1 LKSKSFI
8 VFSLKTIKIAM
19 KSRKQLLNKMK
30 AKAFDTGLFKRI
42 LTYTKPYKWRYNGVI
57 IFAISLSIFAALR
70 PYLLKQ
76 TVDGYIKTHDQLG
89 LLFYVTLMGIVLML
103 EVFSQF
109 YFVYWANWLGQ
120 DIVKDIRTK
129 LFKHILSFRMK
140 YFDLVPVG
148 QLVTRSV
155 SDIESIARIFSQ
167 GLFMIISDLMK
178 MLVVLIFMFYMNW
191 KLTWIVVIAM
201 PILVYITRIFQRKM
215 QVAFEEVRTQIANMN
230 SFVQERVTGMKIVQL
245 FNREKTEYESFK
257 EINGKHKKAWIKTIL
272 YNSIFFP
279 IADIISSLTLGCIVV
294 FGGFK
299 ILNGDNFTTFGDLFS
314 YTMFIGMLFN
324 PLRQIADKFN
334 EMQLGM
340 IAANRV
346 FDIIDTQDHIQDT
359 GTIEAPIFNGT
370 IEFKD
375 VRFGYI
381 PEEEVIKGIDLSVEA
396 GQTIAIVGST
406 GAGKSTIINLL
417 NRFYEINSG
426 TICIDG
432 NNIENYTLASLRKQ
446 IAVVLQDVF
455 LFADTIYNNIT
466 LNNPEITK
474 AQVLEAAKVIGVHD
488 FIMSLPDNYDFDV
501 KERGVMLSSG
511 QRQLIAFLRSYVSNP
526 SILILD
532 EATSSIDT
540 YSEEM
545 IQRATETITKGR
557 TSIVIA
563 HRLATIVNADKIVV
577 MDKGLIVEQ
586 GTHQELI
593 NRTNGYYKNLYD
605 SQFVV
610 AN

>member
-1 LKSKSFI
+1 
-8 VFSLKTIKIAM
+8 
-19 KSRKQLLNKMK
+19 MK

-42 LTYTKPYKWRYNGVI
+42 LTYTKPYKWRYYGVI
-57 IFAISLSIFAALR
+57 IFAVSLSIFAALR

-76 TVDGYIKTHDQLG
+76 TVDGYIKTHDKHG
-89 LLFYVTLMGIVLML
+89 LLMYIILMGIVLLM

-191 KLTWIVVIAM
+191 KLTWIVIVAM

-245 FNREKTEYESFK
+245 FNREKIEAENFK
-257 EINGKHKKAWIKTIL
+257 DINNKHRVAWIKTIL

-279 IADIISSLTLGCIVV
+279 IADIISSITLGLVV
-294 FGGFK
+294 VYGGFK
-299 ILNGDNFTTFGDLFS
+299 ILNGDHFTTFGDLFS

-359 GTIEAPIFNGT
+359 GTLEAPIFNGS

-375 VRFGYI
+375 VRFSYI
-381 PEEEVIKGIDLSVEA
+381 PEEEVIKGIDLSVDA

-426 TICIDG
+426 TIFIDG
-432 NNIENYTLASLRKQ
+432 HNIENYTLASLRKQ

-466 LNNPEITK
+466 LHNPEITRE
-474 AQVLEAAKVIGVHD
+474 QVINAAKKIGVHD
-488 FIMSLPDNYDFDV
+488 FIMTLPDNYDFDV

-540 YSEEM
+540 YSEEL

-557 TSIVIA
+557 TSIIIA

-586 GTHQELI
+586 GTHQELL
-593 NRTNGYYKNLYD
+593 NKAEGYYKNLYD
-605 SQFVV
+605 SQFSV

>member
-1 LKSKSFI
+1 
-8 VFSLKTIKIAM
+8 
-19 KSRKQLLNKMK
+19 MK
-30 AKAFDTGLFKRI
+30 AKAFDIRLFKRI
-42 LTYTKPYKWRYNGVI
+42 LQYTKPYQWRFNGVI
-57 IFAISLSIFAALR
+57 IFAISLSLFAALR

-76 TVDGYIKTHDQLG
+76 TVDGYIKTHDQQG
-89 LLFYVTLMGIVLML
+89 LLGYVCAMGVVLLL

-109 YFVYWANWLGQ
+109 YFVFWANWLGQ
-120 DIVKDIRTK
+120 DIVKDIRNK
-129 LFKHILSFRMK
+129 LFKHLLSFRMK
-140 YFDLVPVG
+140 YFDHVPVG

-178 MLVVLIFMFYMNW
+178 MIVCLIIMFFMNW
-191 KLTWIVVIAM
+191 KLSMIVVLAM
-201 PILVYITRIFQRKM
+201 PILVYFTRVFQKKS
-215 QVAFEEVRTQIANMN
+215 QIAFEEVRTQIANMN
-230 SFVQERVTGMKIVQL
+230 TFVQERVTGMRIVQL
-245 FNREKTEYESFK
+245 FNREDIESEKFKT
-257 EINGKHKKAWIKTIL
+257 INDKHRKAWVKTIL

-279 IADIISSLTLGCIVV
+279 IADIISSITLGAVIVY
-294 FGGFK
+294 GGFQ
-299 ILNGDNFTTFGDLFS
+299 IIGGSTFTTLGELTA
-314 YTMFIGMLFN
+314 YTMFIAMLFN

-334 EMQLGM
+334 EMQQGM

-346 FDIIDTQDHIQDT
+346 FDILDTQDHIQDT
-359 GTIEAPIFNGT
+359 GIIDAPIFDGD
-370 IEFKD
+370 IRFEK
-375 VRFGYI
+375 VYFGYI
-381 PEEEVIKGIDLSVEA
+381 PEEEVIKGIDLKVKA
-396 GQTIAIVGST
+396 GQTIAIVGAT

-426 TICIDG
+426 TIFID
-432 NNIENYTLASLRKQ
+432 NHNIENYTLSSLRNQ
-446 IAVVLQDVF
+446 IAVVLQEVF
-455 LFADTIYNNIT
+455 LFADTIFNNIT
-466 LNNPEITK
+466 LNHSEISRE
-474 AQVLEAAKVIGVHD
+474 QVWAAAKKIGVHD
-488 FIMSLPDNYDFDV
+488 FIMSLPENYDFDV

-511 QRQLIAFLRSYVSNP
+511 QRQLIAFLRAYVSNP

-577 MDKGLIVEQ
+577 MDKGLVVEQ

-593 NRTNGYYKNLYD
+593 NREQGYYKNLYD
-605 SQFVV
+605 SQFSV
-610 AN
+610 AI

>member
-1 LKSKSFI
+1 
-8 VFSLKTIKIAM
+8 
-19 KSRKQLLNKMK
+19 MK
-30 AKAFDTGLFKRI
+30 AKAFDIRLFKRI
-42 LTYTKPYKWRYNGVI
+42 LEYTKPYKWRFNGVV
-57 IFAISLSIFAALR
+57 IFAISLSVFAALR

-76 TVDGYIKTHDQLG
+76 TVDGYIQTEDKHG
-89 LLFYVTLMGIVLML
+89 LLLYICLMGFVLLL

-120 DIVKDIRTK
+120 DIVKDIRVK

-140 YFDLVPVG
+140 YFDMVPVG

-155 SDIESIARIFSQ
+155 SDIEAIARIFSQ

-178 MLVVLIFMFYMNW
+178 MVVVLGFMLYMNW
-191 KLTWIVVIAM
+191 KLTWIVIIAM
-201 PILVYITRIFQRKM
+201 PILVFFTRIFQRKM
-215 QVAFEEVRTQIANMN
+215 QVAFEEVRTEIANMN
-230 SFVQERVTGMKIVQL
+230 TFVQERVTGMKIVQL
-245 FNREKTEYESFK
+245 FNRETIESNKFK
-257 EINGKHKKAWIKTIL
+257 DINHKHKTAWIKTIL

-279 IADIISSLTLGCIVV
+279 IADIISSLTLGFVV
-294 FGGFK
+294 LYGGIK

-346 FDIIDTQDHIQDT
+346 FEVLDTQDHIQDT
-359 GTIEAPIFNGT
+359 GEKEAPVFDGYIS
-370 IEFKD
+370 FKE

-381 PEEEVIKGIDLSVEA
+381 PNEEVIKGIDLDVKA
-396 GQTIAIVGST
+396 GDTVAIVGST

-426 TICIDG
+426 TICID
-432 NNIENYTLASLRKQ
+432 NHNIKEYTLSSLRKQ

-466 LNNPEITK
+466 LNNPEITRDRV
-474 AQVLEAAKVIGVHD
+474 QNAAKEIGVHN

-511 QRQLIAFLRSYVSNP
+511 QRQLIAFLRAYVSNP

-540 YSEEM
+540 YSEEL
-545 IQRATETITKGR
+545 IQRATETITQGR

-577 MDKGLIVEQ
+577 MDEGLIVEQ

-593 NRTNGYYKNLYD
+593 NKESGYYKNLYD
-605 SQFVV
+605 SQFSL

>member
-1 LKSKSFI
+1 MI
-8 VFSLKTIKIAM
+8 
-19 KSRKQLLNKMK
+19 MK
-30 AKAFDTGLFKRI
+30 AKAFDTRLFKRI
-42 LTYTKPYKWRYNGVI
+42 LQYTKPYKLRFNGVI
-57 IFAISLSIFAALR
+57 IFAVSLSIFAALR

-76 TVDGYIKTHDQLG
+76 TVDEYIKTQDKYG
-89 LLFYVTLMGIVLML
+89 LLFYVSLMGFVLLL

-109 YFVYWANWLGQ
+109 FFVYWANWLGQ
-120 DIVKDIRTK
+120 DIVKDIRNK
-129 LFKHILSFRMK
+129 MFKHILSFKMK
-140 YFDLVPVG
+140 YFDNVPVG

-155 SDIESIARIFSQ
+155 SDIEAIARIFSQ

-178 MLVVLIFMFYMNW
+178 MIVVLIFMFYMNW
-191 KLTWIVVIAM
+191 KLTWIVLVAM
-201 PILVYITRIFQRKM
+201 PVLVFFTRIFQKKM
-215 QVAFEEVRTQIANMN
+215 QIAFEEVRTQIANLN

-245 FNREKTEYESFK
+245 FHREDIEIEKFKT
-257 EINGKHKKAWIKTIL
+257 INEKHKKAWIKTIL

-279 IADIISSLTLGCIVV
+279 IADIISSLTLGFVV
-294 FGGFK
+294 LYGGIK
-299 ILNGDNFTTFGDLFS
+299 ILNGDHFTTFGDLFS

-346 FDIIDTQDHIQDT
+346 FDILDTHDQIQDT
-359 GTIEAPIFNGT
+359 GTIEAPVFKGSIQ
-370 IEFKD
+370 FKD
-375 VRFGYI
+375 VHFGYI
-381 PEEEVIKGIDLSVEA
+381 ANEDVIKGIDLDVKA
-396 GQTIAIVGST
+396 GKTIAIVGST

-432 NNIENYTLASLRKQ
+432 HNIENYTLSSLRKQ

-455 LFADTIYNNIT
+455 LFADTIFNNIT
-466 LNNPEITK
+466 LNNPEVTRE
-474 AQVLEAAKVIGVHD
+474 QVLAAAKKIGVHK

-511 QRQLIAFLRSYVSNP
+511 QRQLIAFLRAYVSNP

-540 YSEEM
+540 YSEEL
-545 IQRATETITKGR
+545 IQKATETITKGR

-563 HRLATIVNADKIVV
+563 HRLATILNADKIVV

-586 GTHQELI
+586 GTHQELLEKSG
-593 NRTNGYYKNLYD
+593 GYYKNLYD
-605 SQFVV
+605 SQFVTE
-610 AN
+610 N

>member
-1 LKSKSFI
+1 
-8 VFSLKTIKIAM
+8 
-19 KSRKQLLNKMK
+19 MK

-42 LTYTKPYKWRYNGVI
+42 LTYTKPYKWRYYGVI
-57 IFAISLSIFAALR
+57 IFAVSLSIFAALR

-76 TVDGYIKTHDQLG
+76 TVDGYIKTHDKYG
-89 LLFYVTLMGIVLML
+89 LLTYIILMGLVLIM

-167 GLFMIISDLMK
+167 GLFMIISDMMK

-191 KLTWIVVIAM
+191 KLTWIVIVAM

-245 FNREKTEYESFK
+245 FNREKIEAENFK
-257 EINGKHKKAWIKTIL
+257 EINNKHRVAWIKTIL

-279 IADIISSLTLGCIVV
+279 IADIISSITLGLVV
-294 FGGFK
+294 VYGGFK
-299 ILNGDNFTTFGDLFS
+299 ILNGDHFTTFGDLFS

-359 GTIEAPIFNGT
+359 GTIEAPIFNGS
-370 IEFKD
+370 IEFKG
-375 VRFGYI
+375 VRFSYI
-381 PEEEVIKGIDLSVEA
+381 PEEEVIKGIDLSVDA
-396 GQTIAIVGST
+396 GQTVAIVGST

-426 TICIDG
+426 TIFIDG
-432 NNIENYTLASLRKQ
+432 HNIENYTLASLRKQ

-466 LNNPEITK
+466 LQNPEITRE
-474 AQVLEAAKVIGVHD
+474 QVLNAAKKIGVHD

-540 YSEEM
+540 YSEEL

-557 TSIVIA
+557 TSIIIA

-586 GTHQELI
+586 GTHHELL
-593 NRTNGYYKNLYD
+593 NKAEGYYKNLYD
-605 SQFVV
+605 SQFSV

>member
-1 LKSKSFI
+1 
-8 VFSLKTIKIAM
+8 
-19 KSRKQLLNKMK
+19 MK
-30 AKAFDTGLFKRI
+30 AKAFDTRLFKRI
-42 LTYTKPYKWRYNGVI
+42 LKYTKPYQFRFNGVI
-57 IFAISLSIFAALR
+57 IFAISLSVFAALR

-76 TVDGYIKTHDQLG
+76 TVDGYISNQDQQG
-89 LLFYVTLMGIVLML
+89 LLLYVVLMGIVLLL

-109 YFVYWANWLGQ
+109 FFVFWANWLGQ
-120 DIVKDIRTK
+120 DIVKDIRIK
-129 LFKHILSFRMK
+129 LFQHILSFRMK

-178 MLVVLIFMFYMNW
+178 MVVVLLFMFYMNW
-191 KLTWIVVIAM
+191 KLTWIVIVAM
-201 PILVYITRIFQRKM
+201 PILVFFTRIFQRKM
-215 QVAFEEVRTQIANMN
+215 QVAFEEVRNQIANMN

-245 FNREKTEYESFK
+245 FNREKIESEKFK
-257 EINGKHKKAWIKTIL
+257 EINDKHKKAWIKTIL

-279 IADIISSLTLGCIVV
+279 IADIISSLTLGFIVLY
-294 FGGFK
+294 GGFK
-299 ILNGDNFTTFGDLFS
+299 ILNGDTFTTFGDLFS
-314 YTMFIGMLFN
+314 YTMFIAMLFN

-346 FDIIDTQDHIQDT
+346 FDILDTEDQIQDT
-359 GTIEAPIFNGT
+359 GMIEAPVFNGD
-370 IEFKD
+370 IEFKK
-375 VRFGYI
+375 VHFGYI
-381 PEEEVIKGIDLSVEA
+381 PGEEVIKGIDLKVSA
-396 GQTIAIVGST
+396 GQTVAIVGST

-426 TICIDG
+426 SIYIDN
-432 NNIENYTLASLRKQ
+432 NNIENYTLGSLRLQ
-446 IAVVLQDVF
+446 IAVVLQDIF
-455 LFADTIYNNIT
+455 LFADTIFNNIT
-466 LNNPEITK
+466 LNNPEISRD
-474 AQVLEAAKVIGVHD
+474 QVLAAAKKIGVHD

-511 QRQLIAFLRSYVSNP
+511 QRQLIAFLRAYVSNP

-540 YSEEM
+540 YSEEL

-577 MDKGLIVEQ
+577 MDKGLIVEE

-593 NRTNGYYKNLYD
+593 HRENGYYKNLYD
-605 SQFVV
+605 SQFSV

>member
-1 LKSKSFI
+1 
-8 VFSLKTIKIAM
+8 
-19 KSRKQLLNKMK
+19 MK
-30 AKAFDTGLFKRI
+30 AKAFDTRLFKRI
-42 LTYTKPYKWRYNGVI
+42 LKFTKPYQWRFNGVI

-76 TVDGYIKTHDQLG
+76 TVDGYISTQDQQG
-89 LLFYVTLMGIVLML
+89 LLMYVVLMGVVLL
-103 EVFSQF
+103 FEVFSQF

-120 DIVKDIRTK
+120 DIVKDIRIK
-129 LFKHILSFRMK
+129 LFQHILSFRMK

-191 KLTWIVVIAM
+191 KLTWIVIVAM
-201 PILVYITRIFQRKM
+201 PILVFITRIFQRKM
-215 QVAFEEVRTQIANMN
+215 QVAFEEVRNQIANMN

-245 FNREKTEYESFK
+245 FNREKIEYDKFK
-257 EINGKHKKAWIKTIL
+257 DINNKHKKAWIKTIL

-279 IADIISSLTLGCIVV
+279 IADIISSLTLGFIVLY
-294 FGGFK
+294 GGIK

-314 YTMFIGMLFN
+314 YTMFIAMLFN

-346 FDIIDTQDHIQDT
+346 FEILDTEDQIQDT
-359 GTIEAPIFNGT
+359 GIIEAPVFKGA
-370 IEFKD
+370 IEFKK

-381 PEEEVIKGIDLSVEA
+381 ADEVVIKGIDLEVNA

-426 TICIDG
+426 SIYIDK
-432 NNIENYTLASLRKQ
+432 NNIENYTLDSLRKQ

-455 LFADTIYNNIT
+455 LFADTIFNNIT
-466 LNNPEITK
+466 LNNPAISRE
-474 AQVLEAAKVIGVHD
+474 QVLAAAKNIGVHD

-511 QRQLIAFLRSYVSNP
+511 QRQLIAFLRAYVSNP

-540 YSEEM
+540 YSEEL

-593 NRTNGYYKNLYD
+593 NRESGYYKDLYE
-605 SQFVV
+605 SQFSV

>member
-1 LKSKSFI
+1 
-8 VFSLKTIKIAM
+8 
-19 KSRKQLLNKMK
+19 MK
-30 AKAFDTGLFKRI
+30 AKAFDTRLFKRI
-42 LTYTKPYKWRYNGVI
+42 LQYTKPYKWRFNGVVA
-57 IFAISLSIFAALR
+57 FAVSLSVFAALR

-76 TVDGYIKTHDQLG
+76 TVDGYIQTRDANG
-89 LLFYVTLMGIVLML
+89 LLFYITLMGVVLL
-103 EVFSQF
+103 CEVFSQF
-109 YFVYWANWLGQ
+109 YFVFWANWLGQ

-178 MLVVLIFMFYMNW
+178 MVVVLIFMFYMNW
-191 KLTWIVVIAM
+191 QLTWIVIVAM
-201 PILVYITRIFQRKM
+201 PILVFITRIFQRKM
-215 QVAFEEVRTQIANMN
+215 QVAFEDVRNQISNMN

-245 FNREKTEYESFK
+245 FHREDIEAEKFK
-257 EINGKHKKAWIKTIL
+257 SINDKHKKAWIKTIL

-279 IADIISSLTLGCIVV
+279 IADIISSLTLGFIVLY
-294 FGGFK
+294 GGLK
-299 ILNGDNFTTFGDLFS
+299 ILNGDTFTTFGDLFS

-346 FDIIDTQDHIQDT
+346 FAIIDTQDQIQDT
-359 GTIEAPIFNGT
+359 GTIEAPIFLGNLK
-370 IEFKD
+370 FKD
-375 VRFGYI
+375 VRFSYI
-381 PEEEVIKGIDLSVEA
+381 PDEEVIKGIDLRVNA
-396 GQTIAIVGST
+396 GETVAIVGST

-417 NRFYEINSG
+417 NRFYEIDSG
-426 TICIDG
+426 EIYID
-432 NNIENYTLASLRKQ
+432 NQNIENYTLDSLRKQ

-455 LFADTIYNNIT
+455 LFADTVFNNIT
-466 LNNPEITK
+466 LNNPEISRED
-474 AQVLEAAKVIGVHD
+474 VLTAAKEIGVHD
-488 FIMSLPDNYDFDV
+488 FIMTLPDNYDFDV

-511 QRQLIAFLRSYVSNP
+511 QRQLIAFLRAYVSNP

-532 EATSSIDT
+532 EATSSIDS
-540 YSEEM
+540 YSEEL
-545 IQRATETITKGR
+545 IQRATETITQGR

-577 MDKGLIVEQ
+577 MDKGKIVEQ

-593 NRTNGYYKNLYD
+593 NRESGYYKNLYD
-605 SQFVV
+605 SQFSV

>member
-1 LKSKSFI
+1 
-8 VFSLKTIKIAM
+8 
-19 KSRKQLLNKMK
+19 MK
-30 AKAFDTGLFKRI
+30 AKAFDTRLFKRI
-42 LTYTKPYKWRYNGVI
+42 LKYTQPYQLRFRGVI
-57 IFAISLSIFAALR
+57 AFAISLSVFAALR

-76 TVDGYIKTHDQLG
+76 TVDGYIKTHDQHG
-89 LLFYVTLMGIVLML
+89 LLLYITFMGIVLL
-103 EVFSQF
+103 AEVFSQY

-140 YFDLVPVG
+140 YFDHVPVG

-155 SDIESIARIFSQ
+155 SDIEAIARIFSQ

-178 MLVVLIFMFYMNW
+178 MIVVLFFMFYMNW
-191 KLTWIVVIAM
+191 KLTWIVIVAM
-201 PILVYITRIFQRKM
+201 PILVFFTRIFQRKM
-215 QVAFEEVRTQIANMN
+215 QVAFEEVRTEIANMN

-245 FNREKTEYESFK
+245 FNREDIELDKFK
-257 EINGKHKKAWIKTIL
+257 NINDKHRKAWIKTIL

-279 IADIISSLTLGCIVV
+279 IADIISSLTLGFIVLY
-294 FGGFK
+294 GGFK
-299 ILNGDNFTTFGDLFS
+299 ILNGDMFTTFGDLFS

-346 FDIIDTQDHIQDT
+346 FDILDTQDQIQDT
-359 GTIEAPIFNGT
+359 GTIEAPVFKGD
-370 IEFKD
+370 IEFKG

-381 PEEEVIKGIDLSVEA
+381 PDEEVIKGIDLNVQA

-426 TICIDG
+426 TICIDH
-432 NNIENYTLASLRKQ
+432 NTIENYTLESLRKQ

-466 LNNPEITK
+466 LNNPAISREEVLAA
-474 AQVLEAAKVIGVHD
+474 AQKIGVHD

-511 QRQLIAFLRSYVSNP
+511 QRQLIAFLRAFVSNP

-540 YSEEM
+540 YSEEL
-545 IQRATETITKGR
+545 IQRATETITQGR

-577 MDKGLIVEQ
+577 MDKGLIVEE
-586 GTHQELI
+586 GSHQELV
-593 NRTNGYYKNLYD
+593 NKESGYYKNLYD
-605 SQFVV
+605 SQFSV

>member
-1 LKSKSFI
+1 
-8 VFSLKTIKIAM
+8 
-19 KSRKQLLNKMK
+19 MK
-30 AKAFDTGLFKRI
+30 AKAFDTNIFKRI
-42 LTYTKPYKWRYNGVI
+42 LKYTKPFQWRFNGVI
-57 IFAISLSIFAALR
+57 IFAVSLSVFAALR

-76 TVDGYIKTHDQLG
+76 TVDGYIKTHDQQG
-89 LLFYVTLMGIVLML
+89 LLFYISLMIIVLMA

-120 DIVKDIRTK
+120 DIVKDIRIK
-129 LFKHILSFRMK
+129 LFKHMLSFRMK
-140 YFDLVPVG
+140 YYDNAPVG

-155 SDIESIARIFSQ
+155 SDIEAIAKIFSQ

-178 MLVVLIFMFYMNW
+178 MLVVLLFMFYMNW
-191 KLTWIVVIAM
+191 RLTWIVIVAM
-201 PILVYITRIFQRKM
+201 PILVYFTRIFQKKM
-215 QVAFEEVRTQIANMN
+215 QVAFEEVRTQIANLN
-230 SFVQERVTGMKIVQL
+230 TFVQERVTGMKIVQL
-245 FNREKTEYESFK
+245 FNRETIEAEKFS
-257 EINGKHKKAWIKTIL
+257 EINQKHNKAWIKTIL

-279 IADIISSLTLGCIVV
+279 IADIISSLTLGFVV
-294 FGGFK
+294 LYGGVK
-299 ILNGDNFTTFGDLFS
+299 ILNGDHFTTFGDLFS

-334 EMQLGM
+334 EMQMGM

-346 FDIIDTQDHIQDT
+346 FDILDTDDQIQDT
-359 GTIEAPIFNGT
+359 GTVEAPVFSGS

-375 VRFGYI
+375 VHFGYLAN
-381 PEEEVIKGIDLSVEA
+381 EEVIKGISFKVNPGE
-396 GQTIAIVGST
+396 TIAIVGAT

-426 TICIDG
+426 SIFID
-432 NNIENYTLASLRKQ
+432 NHNVKEYSLSSIRKQ

-455 LFADTIYNNIT
+455 LFADTILNNIT
-466 LNNPEITK
+466 LNNPEISRE
-474 AQVLEAAKVIGVHD
+474 QVVEAAKKIGVHD
-488 FIMSLPDNYDFDV
+488 FIMSLPDNYDYNV
-501 KERGVMLSSG
+501 KERGIMLSSG
-511 QRQLIAFLRSYVSNP
+511 QRQLIAFLRAYVSNP

-540 YSEEM
+540 YSEEL
-545 IQRATETITKGR
+545 IQRATETITKDR

-563 HRLATIVNADKIVV
+563 HRLATIMNADTIIV

-593 NRTNGYYKNLYD
+593 TRTDGYYKKLYD
-605 SQFVV
+605 SQFSV
-610 AN
+610 AIAN

>member
-1 LKSKSFI
+1 
-8 VFSLKTIKIAM
+8 
-19 KSRKQLLNKMK
+19 MK
-30 AKAFDTGLFKRI
+30 AKAFDTRLFKRI
-42 LTYTKPYKWRYNGVI
+42 LKYTKPYQLRFRGVI
-57 IFAISLSIFAALR
+57 VFAISLSVFAALR

-76 TVDGYIKTHDQLG
+76 TVDGYIKTHDQQG
-89 LLFYVTLMGIVLML
+89 LLFYITLMGIVLL
-103 EVFSQF
+103 AEVFSQY

-140 YFDLVPVG
+140 YFDHVPVG

-155 SDIESIARIFSQ
+155 SDIEAIARIFSQ

-178 MLVVLIFMFYMNW
+178 MIVVLFFMFYMNW
-191 KLTWIVVIAM
+191 KLTWIVIVAM
-201 PILVYITRIFQRKM
+201 PVLVFFTRIFQRKM
-215 QVAFEEVRTQIANMN
+215 QVAFEEVRTEIANMN

-245 FNREKTEYESFK
+245 FNRENIELDKFK
-257 EINGKHKKAWIKTIL
+257 NINEKHRKAWIKTIL

-279 IADIISSLTLGCIVV
+279 IADIISSLTLGFIVLY
-294 FGGFK
+294 GGFK
-299 ILNGDNFTTFGDLFS
+299 ILNGDMFTTFGDLFS

-346 FDIIDTQDHIQDT
+346 FDILDTQDQIQDT
-359 GTIEAPIFNGT
+359 GTIEAPVFKGN

-381 PEEEVIKGIDLSVEA
+381 PEEEVIKGIDLEVKA

-417 NRFYEINSG
+417 NRFYEIKSG
-426 TICIDG
+426 TICIDHQ
-432 NNIENYTLASLRKQ
+432 NIENYTLESLRIQ

-466 LNNPEITK
+466 LNNPSISREEVLAA
-474 AQVLEAAKVIGVHD
+474 AQKIGVHD

-511 QRQLIAFLRSYVSNP
+511 QRQLIAFLRAFMSNP

-540 YSEEM
+540 YSEEL
-545 IQRATETITKGR
+545 IQRATETITQGR

-577 MDKGLIVEQ
+577 MDKGLIVEE

-593 NRTNGYYKNLYD
+593 NKESGYYKNLYD
-605 SQFVV
+605 SQFSV

>member
-1 LKSKSFI
+1 M
-8 VFSLKTIKIAM
+8 T
-19 KSRKQLLNKMK
+19 MK
-30 AKAFDTGLFKRI
+30 AKAFDTRLFKRI
-42 LTYTKPYKWRYNGVI
+42 LQYTKPYQFRFNGVI
-57 IFAISLSIFAALR
+57 VFAISLSIFAALR

-76 TVDGYIKTHDQLG
+76 TVDEYIKTEDKYG
-89 LLFYVTLMGIVLML
+89 LLLYVTLMGFVLLL

-109 YFVYWANWLGQ
+109 FFVFWANWLGQ
-120 DIVKDIRTK
+120 DIVKDIRNK
-129 LFKHILSFRMK
+129 MFKHILSFKMK
-140 YFDLVPVG
+140 YFDNVPVG

-155 SDIESIARIFSQ
+155 SDIEAIARIFSQ
-167 GLFMIISDLMK
+167 GLFMIISDMMK
-178 MLVVLIFMFYMNW
+178 MIVVLIFMFYMNW
-191 KLTWIVVIAM
+191 KLTWIVLVAM
-201 PILVYITRIFQRKM
+201 PILVFFTRIFQKKM
-215 QVAFEEVRTQIANMN
+215 QIAFEEVRTQIANLN

-245 FNREKTEYESFK
+245 FHREDIEIEKFKT
-257 EINGKHKKAWIKTIL
+257 INENHKKAWIKTIL

-279 IADIISSLTLGCIVV
+279 IADIISSLTLGFVV
-294 FGGFK
+294 LYGGFR
-299 ILNGDNFTTFGDLFS
+299 ILNGDTFTTFGDLFS
-314 YTMFIGMLFN
+314 YTMFIAMLFN

-346 FDIIDTQDHIQDT
+346 FDILDTQDQIQDT
-359 GTIEAPIFNGT
+359 GTIEAPIFKGS
-370 IEFKD
+370 IQFKD
-375 VRFGYI
+375 VHFGYI
-381 PEEEVIKGIDLSVEA
+381 SDEEVIKGIDLDVKA
-396 GQTIAIVGST
+396 GKTIAIVGST

-432 NNIENYTLASLRKQ
+432 HNIENYTLSSLRKQ

-455 LFADTIYNNIT
+455 LFADTIFNNIT
-466 LNNPEITK
+466 LNNPEVSRE
-474 AQVLEAAKVIGVHD
+474 QVLAAAKKIGVHK

-511 QRQLIAFLRSYVSNP
+511 QRQLIAFLRAYVSNP

-540 YSEEM
+540 YSEEL
-545 IQRATETITKGR
+545 IQKATETITKGR

-563 HRLATIVNADKIVV
+563 HRLATILKADKIVV

-586 GTHQELI
+586 GTHQELLEKSG
-593 NRTNGYYKNLYD
+593 GYYKNLYD
-605 SQFVV
+605 SQFAVEY
-610 AN
+610 

>member
-1 LKSKSFI
+1 
-8 VFSLKTIKIAM
+8 
-19 KSRKQLLNKMK
+19 MK
-30 AKAFDTGLFKRI
+30 AKAFDTRLFKRI
-42 LTYTKPYKWRYNGVI
+42 LTYTKPYQWRFNGVI
-57 IFAISLSIFAALR
+57 IFSVSLSVFAALR

-76 TVDGYIKTHDQLG
+76 TVDSYIQPKDQNG
-89 LLFYVTLMGIVLML
+89 LLVYISLMGIVLIL
-103 EVFSQF
+103 EVLSQF
-109 YFVYWANWLGQ
+109 FFVYWANWLGQ
-120 DIVKDIRTK
+120 DIVKDIRVK

-155 SDIESIARIFSQ
+155 SDIEAIARIFSQ
-167 GLFMIISDLMK
+167 GLFMIISDMMK
-178 MLVVLIFMFYMNW
+178 MLVVLLFMFYMNW
-191 KLTWIVVIAM
+191 KLTWIVIVAM
-201 PILVYITRIFQRKM
+201 PILVFITRIFQKKM

-245 FNREKTEYESFK
+245 FHREDIEAEKFRIINDKHNR
-257 EINGKHKKAWIKTIL
+257 AWIKTIL

-279 IADIISSLTLGCIVV
+279 IADIISSLTLGFVV
-294 FGGFK
+294 LYGGFN
-299 ILNGDNFTTFGDLFS
+299 ILHGDNTTTFGDLFS
-314 YTMFIGMLFN
+314 YTMFISMLFN

-346 FDIIDTQDHIQDT
+346 FDILDTQDQIQDT
-359 GTIEAPIFNGT
+359 GTIEAPLFDGDIRF
-370 IEFKD
+370 ED
-375 VRFGYI
+375 VHFGYI
-381 PEEEVIKGIDLSVEA
+381 PNEEVIKGINLEVKAS
-396 GQTIAIVGST
+396 QTIAIVGST

-426 TICIDG
+426 SIFID
-432 NNIENYTLASLRKQ
+432 NHNIENYTLSSLRKQ

-466 LNNPEITK
+466 LNNPEITRE
-474 AQVLEAAKVIGVHD
+474 QVFEAAKKIGVHD

-511 QRQLIAFLRSYVSNP
+511 QRQLIAFLRAYVSNP

-540 YSEEM
+540 YSEEL

-577 MDKGLIVEQ
+577 MDKGHIVEQ

-593 NRTNGYYKNLYD
+593 NQEKGYYKNLYD
-605 SQFVV
+605 SQFSTS
-610 AN
+610 NFDSTL

>member
-1 LKSKSFI
+1 
-8 VFSLKTIKIAM
+8 
-19 KSRKQLLNKMK
+19 MK
-30 AKAFDTGLFKRI
+30 AKAFDTRLFKRI
-42 LTYTKPYKWRYNGVI
+42 LQYTKPYQWRFNGVV

-76 TVDGYIKTHDQLG
+76 TVDGYIKTHDAQG
-89 LLFYVTLMGIVLML
+89 LLFYISLMGIVLLL

-120 DIVKDIRTK
+120 DIVKDIRIK

-178 MLVVLIFMFYMNW
+178 MVVVLLFMFYMNW
-191 KLTWIVVIAM
+191 KLTWIVIVAM
-201 PILVYITRIFQRKM
+201 PILVFITRIFQRKM
-215 QVAFEEVRTQIANMN
+215 QVAFEEVRTQIANIN
-230 SFVQERVTGMKIVQL
+230 TFVQERVTGMKIVQL
-245 FNREKTEYESFK
+245 FNREEIESEKFK
-257 EINGKHKKAWIKTIL
+257 DINEKHQNAWIKTIL

-279 IADIISSLTLGCIVV
+279 IADIISSLTLGFIVLY
-294 FGGFK
+294 GGIK

-346 FDIIDTQDHIQDT
+346 FEIIDTKDQIQDT
-359 GTIEAPIFNGT
+359 GKIEAPIFDGNIT
-370 IEFKD
+370 FKK
-375 VRFGYI
+375 VRFSYI
-381 PEEEVIKGIDLSVEA
+381 ENEEVIKGIDLSVNSGE
-396 GQTIAIVGST
+396 TIAIVGST

-417 NRFYEINSG
+417 NRFYEIKSG
-426 TICIDG
+426 TICID
-432 NNIENYTLASLRKQ
+432 NENIENYTLSSLRKQ
-446 IAVVLQDVF
+446 IAIVLQDVF

-466 LNNPEITK
+466 LNNPAITREDVY
-474 AQVLEAAKVIGVHD
+474 AAAKKIGVHN

-511 QRQLIAFLRSYVSNP
+511 QRQLIAFLRAYVSNP

-540 YSEEM
+540 YSEEL

-577 MDKGLIVEQ
+577 MDKGLVVEE

-593 NRTNGYYKNLYD
+593 NKESGYYKNLYD
-605 SQFVV
+605 SQFSL
-610 AN
+610 AE